1 MFDTVAEAI
10 QKIQGTVVMKG
21 TDPVQIIEIGGRDG
35 RVNALYRPLD
45 NQDMKTSPLADK
57 DWDVASLGNRL
68 GYINLR
74 HRGNDTSVYS
84 RRAHIRR
91 SHQTQGLH
99 NTNVFVDA
107 VKPNNRLGI
116 IPYAYNFSTLVD
128 NNLRL
133 TMKDEFPSLS
143 SVRYKMGRDQTIAE
157 MAFDKFL
164 SVSRDKPDLF
174 KLNYKGNEIGWS
186 DDLDTFRVLKEWRYL
201 DGRFADHSMKV
212 R

>member
-1 MFDTVAEAI
+1 MFDTVAEAT

-35 RVNALYRPLD
+35 RVNALYRPL
-45 NQDMKTSPLADK
+45 NNEDMKTSSLSDK

-74 HRGNDTSVYS
+74 HRDNDTSVYS
-84 RRAHIRR
+84 RRAHVRR

-99 NTNVFVDA
+99 NTNVFVDT
-107 VKPNNRLGI
+107 VKQNNRLGVL
-116 IPYAYNFSTLVD
+116 PYAYNFSTLVN

-133 TMKDEFPSLS
+133 TMKGEFPSLV
-143 SVRYKMGRDQTIAE
+143 SVRYKMSRDQTIAE

-174 KLNYKGNEIGWS
+174 KLNYKGHEIGWT
-186 DDLDTFRVLKEWRYL
+186 DDFDTFRVSKEWRYL

>member
-21 TDPVQIIEIGGRDG
+21 ADPVQIIEIGGRDG
-35 RVNALYRPLD
+35 RVDALYRPL
-45 NQDMKTSPLADK
+45 NNGDMKTSPLSDK

-74 HRGNDTSVYS
+74 HRDNDMSVYS
-84 RRAHIRR
+84 RRAHVRR

-99 NTNVFVDA
+99 NTNVLVDP
-107 VKPNNRLGI
+107 VKANNRLGI
-116 IPYAYNFSTLVD
+116 EPYLYNFSTLV
-128 NNLRL
+128 NNDLRL
-133 TMKDEFPSLS
+133 TMKGEFPSLS
-143 SVRYKMGRDQTIAE
+143 SVRYKMNRDHTVAE

-164 SVSRDKPDLF
+164 SLSRDKPDLF

-186 DDLDTFRVLKEWRYL
+186 DDLDTFRVSKEWRYL